1 MKYGPHVYN
10 LWLFEDG
17 HIASRESDTGKVQ
30 LQVNK
35 IPELIKDEE
44 DLEPVITLPPLNW
57 HDDMQLKSIY
67 RQKASQLRRVFKMLP
82 MLKFLIKNSKIS
94 KTFQSSSHAS
104 YLKSNDKMTKLLR
117 DFYTSVLEHKP
128 NDIYAYA
135 ADHFNAYADQ

>member
-1 MKYGPHVYN
+1 M
-10 LWLFEDG
+10 
-17 HIASRESDTGKVQ
+17 
-30 LQVNK
+30 
-35 IPELIKDEE
+35 PELIKDED
-44 DLEPVITLPPLNW
+44 DLEPVISLPPLNW

-67 RQKASQLRRVFKMLP
+67 RQKASQLRRVFEMFPMLNFIKIPKKKRISKML
-82 MLKFLIKNSKIS
+82 
-94 KTFQSSSHAS
+94 QSSSHSS

>member
-94 KTFQSSSHAS
+94 K
-104 YLKSNDKMTKLLR
+104 N
-117 DFYTSVLEHKP
+117 LENFENLSKFVSC
-128 NDIYAYA
+128 ILS
-135 ADHFNAYADQ
+135 QVK